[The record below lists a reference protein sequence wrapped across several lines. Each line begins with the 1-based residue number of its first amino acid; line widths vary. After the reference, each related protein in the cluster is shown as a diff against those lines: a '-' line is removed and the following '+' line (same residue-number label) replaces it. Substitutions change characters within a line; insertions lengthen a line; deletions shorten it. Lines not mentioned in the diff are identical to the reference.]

1 MKVLFG
7 VIFICQTN
15 TIADTKLHI
24 LILRQILAN
33 TTIVQARAVVYH
45 AWLEW
50 LKAFLTVSGW
60 LAGWLAGIL
69 AGLEP
74 AVGKDPTLQFSRT
87 LLLSCLS
94 RSERRAHW
102 S

>member
-15 TIADTKLHI
+15 IIADTKLHI

-50 LKAFLTVSGW
+50 LKAFLAVSGW
-60 LAGWLAGIL
+60 L